1 MKILISFLII
11 FFSSSV
17 FAKPKVLEC
26 KKNCGTSDTKG
37 EFTFQAR
44 LSLGS
49 EECGGNIIFIEDD
62 IAISQAHVIGL
73 NPKKKI

>member
-37 EFTFQAR
+37 ELTFQAR

-49 EECGGNIIFIEDD
+49 EEWGG
-62 IAISQAHVIGL
+62 
-73 NPKKKI
+73 KIWKRNYINSPYSKWGDLWS